1 MATLSKT
8 LPQNRVLP
16 LPLPIRKESALK
28 FHEELL
34 LALDTL
40 GKNPLRSALTIL
52 GIVIGIAT
60 VITVSSVINGLNEN
74 VLGGIRE
81 LGSDTII
88 AYRFPWASLSR
99 PPSEWFTRKE
109 LQPEWA
115 DDMARLPHVAAA
127 SPSMRIFQP
136 QFGSGTA
143 NVRRGAYRATN
154 VILQGNS
161 PSITQIF
168 DMRSEERRVG
178 KEGRS
183 WGVTDH

>member
-1 MATLSKT
+1 MSASPDPCGGRWVTSVPTATHPMATLCKT

-81 LGSDTII
+81 LGSDTI
-88 AYRFPWASLSR
+88 
-99 PPSEWFTRKE
+99 
-109 LQPEWA
+109 
-115 DDMARLPHVAAA
+115 
-127 SPSMRIFQP
+127 
-136 QFGSGTA
+136 
-143 NVRRGAYRATN
+143 
-154 VILQGNS
+154 
-161 PSITQIF
+161 
-168 DMRSEERRVG
+168 
-178 KEGRS
+178 
-183 WGVTDH
+183 